1 MNREQIVLSA
11 FAVALVGLCAGLG
24 KSSDPA
30 ALADIGAVVAG
41 RVEASLPDKARAWGP
56 VAGLQLGARLPA
68 CEQVSVRL
76 SSDKLLLGAS
86 VRAVPT
92 DKPTAVRLVGAV
104 ATPAQRSRALMLASE
119 TVGVEEVFD
128 ELELTP
134 PAPAPAPPGPQA
146 DPKERGGE

>member
-1 MNREQIVLSA
+1 MTREHLFLAA
-11 FAVALVGLCAGLG
+11 FALTLVGAVAAFG

-30 ALADIGAVVAG
+30 TLADVGSLVAG
-41 RVEASLPDKARAWGP
+41 KVESALPDKARAWGP
-56 VAGLQLGARLPA
+56 VANLQLGARLPA

-76 SSDKLLLGAS
+76 SGDKLLLGAS

-104 ATPAQRSRALMLASE
+104 NSPAQRSRALMLASE

-128 ELELTP
+128 ELELAPAAP
-134 PAPAPAPPGPQA
+134 PAPGPQA
-146 DPKERGGE
+146 DAEERERE

>member
-1 MNREQIVLSA
+1 MTRESVFLSL

-30 ALADIGAVVAG
+30 ALADIGGVVAG

-76 SSDKLLLGAS
+76 SSDKLLLGS
-86 VRAVPT
+86 TVRAVPT
-92 DKPTAVRLVGAV
+92 DKPTAVRLVGSV

-134 PAPAPAPPGPQA
+134 PVPVPPGPQA
-146 DPKERGGE
+146 DDKERERQ